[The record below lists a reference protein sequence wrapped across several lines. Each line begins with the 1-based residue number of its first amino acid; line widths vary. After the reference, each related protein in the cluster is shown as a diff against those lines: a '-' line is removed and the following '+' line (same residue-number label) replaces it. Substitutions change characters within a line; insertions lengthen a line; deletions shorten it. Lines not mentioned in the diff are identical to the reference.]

1 MVSHL
6 NNFILREIRECEIFD
21 YAIYAAFVFELE
33 EAENWMAFT
42 PAVDAFY
49 SRVKQQDKWIAFVE
63 TYIAYGQKSAG
74 LTQRVVEQIWK
85 R

>member
-33 EAENWMAFT
+33 EAENWMAFA
-42 PAVDAFY
+42 PAVGAFY
-49 SRVKQQDKWIAFVE
+49 NRVK
-63 TYIAYGQKSAG
+63 
-74 LTQRVVEQIWK
+74 
-85 R
+85 